1 MKKSR
6 ADREFRAVKQFMSKR
21 IIPFLLSLVLCQSA
35 QAEPQ
40 RNTNSKPTSGDECI
54 VIKQR
59 DFKVG
64 DMTVYLSPERARVD
78 AMSGRCTICASAPD
92 WRVTVFNKSGQYYM
106 VERSAWKAKGLHGL
120 TRSKRESFD
129 FKDGKPVKIKYLN
142 LQCFQVS
149 RSSRGTEPSTVD
161 VAFRSEKSKVSRDA
175 KPISCVTTYI
185 ATSDLPLSQG
195 AADFVEGLYLT
206 VPQARVFLLSET
218 KGPGF
223 LRKGFV
229 TENITKA
236 KLPPSF
242 FAVPTGLRKAYSL
255 AAVATGS
262 DMEDIL
268 LDVTGGR
275 HP

>member
-1 MKKSR
+1 
-6 ADREFRAVKQFMSKR
+6 MSKR
-21 IIPFLLSLVLCQSA
+21 IILLFSSLLFWLPVK
-35 QAEPQ
+35 AEPQ
-40 RNTNSKPTSGDECI
+40 KNSDIKPSLKPSLKSSLDEECI

-64 DMTVYLSPERARVD
+64 DMTVYLTPERVRVD

-92 WRVTVFNKSGQYYM
+92 WRVTAYNKSGQYYT
-106 VERSAWKAKGLHGL
+106 VERSAWKARGLQGL

-129 FKDGKPVKIKYLN
+129 FKDGQPVKIKYMN

-149 RSSRGTEPSTVD
+149 RSSRGAELSTVD

-175 KPISCVTTYI
+175 KPIACVATYI
-185 ATSDLPLSQG
+185 ATSDLPLSKG
-195 AADFVEGLYLT
+195 AAEFVEGLYLT
-206 VPQARVFLLSET
+206 VPQARVFLSSET

-223 LRKGFV
+223 SRKSFV
-229 TENITKA
+229 TESITRV
-236 KLPPSF
+236 KLPPSYF
-242 FAVPTGLRKAYSL
+242 SVPTGLRKAYSL

-268 LDVTGGR
+268 LEVTGGR